1 LSKNK
6 RKDVKDGSE
15 NARWLVPKMVKNGVY
30 SSFVYWS
37 VIWACLTGNLDC
49 VERWQI
55 TGFHQTSMEV
65 EFYHKP
71 LKPNL
76 VRLARRG
83 TQEG

>member
-1 LSKNK
+1 MTLT
-6 RKDVKDGSE
+6 V
-15 NARWLVPKMVKNGVY
+15 RWLGLLRLGSALACPKMVKNGVY

-37 VIWACLTGNLDC
+37 VIWACLTDNLDC